1 MVMQAEVFK
10 NLFLLDSEL
19 LERVCD
25 DVNLWLHVIPWA
37 GRQRVKVRSL
47 YFPSSFAFMS
57 RISNSFQA
65 WELINKDFCL
75 NCMLQISDYRAN

>member
-25 DVNLWLHVIPWA
+25 DVNLWLHVIAWA
-37 GRQRVKVRSL
+37 GRQRVKVRSQ
-47 YFPSSFAFMS
+47 YFPSSFAIMS
-57 RISNSFQA
+57 RISNNFQA
-65 WELINKDFCL
+65 WKLINKDFCL